1 MIRVLVV
8 AASPIVRAGLA
19 TVLAENPKFQVFTSG
34 ADIDILTE
42 IAQQQPDV
50 LLLDWNNDREFW
62 DAYAEKSQ
70 YSTPI
75 IVITSNDQLD
85 FNLMLRA
92 GVRGILSSES
102 RESEIVLAVETVA
115 AGMIVFHPE
124 MIDYLLAAS
133 GLSAEAMQTN
143 ATQVLTPREIEVLQL
158 LASGSG
164 NKAIAQNLHISE
176 HTVKFHISS
185 IFQKLNVSTRTQAVA
200 VGIRLGLVML

>member
-19 TVLAENPKFQVFTSG
+19 TVLAESPKFQVITSG
-34 ADIDILTE
+34 AYLDVLTQINE
-42 IAQQQPDV
+42 QQPDV
-50 LLLDWNNDREFW
+50 LLLDWNDDREFW
-62 DAYAEKSQ
+62 DIVQSQ
-70 YSTPI
+70 NSIPI
-75 IVITSNDQLD
+75 IVIASNEQLD
-85 FNLMLRA
+85 FNLMLRS
-92 GVRGILSSES
+92 GVRGILSPES
-102 RESEIVLAVETVA
+102 REAEIILAVETVA
-115 AGMIVFHPE
+115 AGMIVFHSE

-133 GLSAEAMQTN
+133 SLSTETIPTN
-143 ATQVLTPREIEVLQL
+143 VNQVLTSREIEVLQL

>member
-8 AASPIVRAGLA
+8 AVSPIVRAGLA
-19 TVLAENPKFQVFTSG
+19 TVLTQNPKFQVFTSG
-34 ADIDILTE
+34 ANIDIVTK
-42 IAQQQPDV
+42 IAEQQPDIM
-50 LLLDWNNDREFW
+50 LLDWNEDREFW
-62 DAYAEKSQ
+62 DALVQSQ
-70 YSTPI
+70 YTIPI
-75 IVITSNDQLD
+75 VVIASNDQID

-92 GVRGILSSES
+92 GVRGILSPAE
-102 RESEIVLAVETVA
+102 RESEIMLAVETVA
-115 AGMIVFHPE
+115 AGMVVFHQE

-133 GLSAEAMQTN
+133 GFSAEAMATN
-143 ATQVLTPREIEVLQL
+143 SSQVLTPREIEVLQL

-200 VGIRLGLVML
+200 VGIRLGLIML

>member
-19 TVLAENPKFQVFTSG
+19 TVLAESPKFQVFTSG
-34 ADIDILTE
+34 TNLDVLTQINE
-42 IAQQQPDV
+42 QQPDV
-50 LLLDWNNDREFW
+50 LLLDWNDDREFW
-62 DAYAEKSQ
+62 DIVQSPN
-70 YSTPI
+70 SIPI
-75 IVITSNDQLD
+75 IIIASNEQLD
-85 FNLMLRA
+85 FNLMLRS
-92 GVRGILSSES
+92 GVRGILSPES
-102 RESEIVLAVETVA
+102 RESEIILAVETVA
-115 AGMIVFHPE
+115 AGMVVFHSE

-133 GLSAEAMQTN
+133 SLSTETMPTN
-143 ATQVLTPREIEVLQL
+143 VNQVLTSREIEVLQL

-164 NKAIAQNLHISE
+164 NKSIAQNLHISE